1 MSAFDTISL
10 HVTVFPRV
18 QDTDDHFSQQILDVQ
33 GPQGCTSVT
42 VVTHT
47 LPVI

>member
-1 MSAFDTISL
+1 MFAFNTISL
-10 HVTVFPRV
+10 PVTVFP
-18 QDTDDHFSQQILDVQ
+18 QDTDDHFSQQILHGQ
-33 GPQGCTSVT
+33 GPQGCTNVT